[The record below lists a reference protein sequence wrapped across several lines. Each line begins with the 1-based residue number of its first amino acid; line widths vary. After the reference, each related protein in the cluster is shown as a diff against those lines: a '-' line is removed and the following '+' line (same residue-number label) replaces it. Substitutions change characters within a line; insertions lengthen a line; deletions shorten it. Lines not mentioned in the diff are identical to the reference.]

1 MAHTALYATQRRYGH
16 HGHTR
21 PYADTGRAPG
31 GLATLAHMI
40 EAVWGADTID
50 ANAAFLTN
58 ATPVLW
64 YYVTGTTQ
72 APEIEWEPADVARFP
87 HSQTYRI
94 DQGFGNQLDMTRWF
108 QCDEFDLE
116 AGAWTVLNLIKVIRA
131 RNEIEW
137 STRVY
142 ASARPWLELLAGL
155 AQAGVSAR
163 SLYWRE
169 ANWNLSE
176 LQARGLLSAVRYAIQ
191 WASPSSNPLTIIP
204 GTNTE
209 LRVAGADLNVARLS
223 STGWRG

>member
-1 MAHTALYATQRRYGH
+1 MT
-16 HGHTR
+16 
-21 PYADTGRAPG
+21 
-31 GLATLAHMI
+31 

-50 ANAAFLTN
+50 ANAAFLSS

-87 HSQTYRI
+87 HTQTYRI
-94 DQGFGNQLDMTRWF
+94 DQGFGDQGDRRRWF
-108 QCDEFDLE
+108 ACDEFDLE
-116 AGAWTVLNLIKVIRA
+116 AGAWTVAALIPVIKA
-131 RNEIEW
+131 RNEIDW

-142 ASARPWLELLAGL
+142 ASAGPWWALLAGL

-176 LQARGLLSAVRYAIQ
+176 TEARGLLSVVRYAIQ
-191 WASPSSNPLTIIP
+191 WASPSSNPLTVIP

-209 LRVAGADLNVARLS
+209 LQVAGADLNVARMS
-223 STGWRG
+223 GTGWRG